1 MRGRELG
8 CLHEQYNELRG
19 DKYWTSA
26 VSWEVLLL
34 FLVIIRHLD
43 GESELSGE
51 CHTNNYQNPTMQF

>member
-43 GESELSGE
+43 GESELSGVS
-51 CHTNNYQNPTMQF
+51 HQ